1 MLALNSNLV
10 HNMKK
15 GHYLSTILRSDKTVF
30 SFNDIALLWGDS
42 SPAARKRMNYY
53 IKEGALF
60 RIRQGI
66 YAKDKNYD
74 KLEFASRVFTPSYV
88 SFETV
93 LGKAGITF
101 QFYSQILV
109 ASYLTREIVC
119 DEQRYSFRKLKT
131 ILLNDATGVENKNN
145 CSIASNERA
154 FLDTLYI
161 NKDYYFDNL
170 SPLDWDEVFRILPIY
185 NNKRIT
191 KKVNDIYKNFNLK
204 K

>member
-1 MLALNSNLV
+1 MS
-10 HNMKK
+10 K

-30 SFNDIALLWGDS
+30 SFNDIALLWSDS
-42 SPAARKRMNYY
+42 SPAARKRIYYY

-66 YAKDKNYD
+66 YAKDKNYN

-101 QFYSQILV
+101 QFYSQIFV
-109 ASYLTREIVC
+109 ASYLAREIVC

-145 CSIASNERA
+145 CAIASKERA

-191 KKVNDIYKNFNLK
+191 KKVNAIYKNFNLK

>member
-1 MLALNSNLV
+1 MN
-10 HNMKK
+10 K

-30 SFNDIALLWGDS
+30 SFNDIALLWGES
-42 SPAARKRMNYY
+42 SPAARKRVSYY
-53 IKEGALF
+53 IKEGSLF

-66 YAKDKNYD
+66 YAKDSHYN

-101 QFYSQILV
+101 QFYGQIFV

-119 DEQRYSFRKLKT
+119 DKQKYSFRKLKMT
-131 ILLNDATGVENKNN
+131 LLSDATGVENKNN
-145 CSIASNERA
+145 CAIATKERA
-154 FLDTLYI
+154 FLDILYV
-161 NKDYYFDNL
+161 NKDYFFDNL
-170 SPLDWDEVFRILPIY
+170 SPLNWDKVFKVLPIY

-191 KKVNDIYKNFNLK
+191 KKVNGIYKNFNLK